1 MQFLS
6 PASLWLLALALP
18 IIAVYL
24 LRLHRREMPVASIL
38 LWQAAAAD
46 HHANRPWQKL
56 RRHWLLLLQLL
67 ILVVLA
73 LTAARPALPTSMTS
87 QGQVLVLL
95 DASASMQARRVDG
108 RTRFEAALA
117 ELRSLADALEP
128 AARVTLIEVSAAPQ
142 VLLRDGEGAALR
154 RALPGLLPTDGIA
167 DWRAAAE
174 LAAGLAAGKDS
185 TTLLLTDSAVSQ
197 TLPAL
202 PGMAQLISV
211 GDASANVGLVDFS
224 LRRSAEMFTA
234 FIRVKNAGPARTVVL
249 LLLGEDEVFDRR
261 VLNLSDE
268 GELTLSISDLPARR
282 WFEVRLEE
290 TGDGFV
296 LDDRAWVTLPASG
309 SGRVLL
315 VTPGNRFL
323 NLALRALPGIQV
335 VQATTLSQDVAG
347 VGVVVLD
354 QITSTV
360 TLKGNAWLIAPGA
373 ITPCGEPVGV
383 FTLTAT
389 LSPISNPLLQY
400 VSWDDVH
407 IARATR
413 YRMPADALTLLETQ
427 EGPLLWTLNRPG
439 QRIICQ
445 AFALQDSDLPLRV
458 AFPILSNNLMGWLLP
473 QISENPIFPLPAGQ
487 AWIPSVPLGTIAAS
501 LLTPDG
507 QRMDLSGSV
516 YSSMHSPIPRLAGL
530 YRLELETET
539 GTETHYTALALLDA
553 AESDLRARSVA
564 VEGQTYLGDGAATG
578 WRDLSRWIIVVAL
591 VLLCVEA
598 VLWWGRDGL
607 VHNKNLRLG
616 IWSYEWR
623 SVLLRLG
630 LLSILGLALVDVR
643 IVQST
648 RDLVTV
654 FVVDRSASVEAH
666 RQEIDAL
673 LSTAWESKGARDRA
687 GIVAFGDDVWV
698 EQSLTEGALIPQTTV
713 TPRRDATDIAAA
725 VRLGASLIPEGAPG
739 RLVLI
744 TDGLETRGD
753 GAVALSKAHDLGI
766 ETLVAGV
773 GQNALSPEVWVEAL
787 RLPARAIP
795 EDTVTVNVIL
805 GATVAQP
812 VQLVWSVG
820 EQVGE
825 ATWQVAAGE
834 SSYLVSFTAPNVGL
848 TPVRFCV
855 LAEQDHHLENNCSGG
870 WLRVEGAPQI
880 LVVGTLEE
888 RAPLAAALSQT
899 NLEIIQRLPGEMPL
913 SAQTLSGYA
922 AVVLVNTPVRALPLQ
937 AATSLHTYV
946 RDLGGGL
953 VAIGGPESY
962 GVGGW
967 SSTDLETALPVIMQV
982 QDPRRF
988 SPLAT
993 IIVIDKSGSM
1003 AAADTGGSIS
1013 KIRLAAEAASRAA
1026 EALNDDDMLAVVAY
1040 DDRPAD
1046 TFGPVSGRDRELL
1059 IERLLSLQAGG
1070 GGIYVRDGLIYAE
1083 QLFESGF
1090 EPGPGQQRHVLLV
1103 ADGSDAEQQAGA
1115 LAQVTALRAQGVTVS
1130 VIAIGAGS
1138 DVPFLQEVAQ
1148 EGQGRFYLTER
1159 AADLPAIFT
1168 EEMARVRRS
1177 YIVEQVFSPVPGI
1190 AWAPLESFTT
1200 LPSLQ
1205 GYVATT
1211 PKPGAEVPLWGA
1223 VTVDPLLATWQYGLG
1238 RAVAWTSDA
1247 TGRWA
1252 VDWLAWEDFPR
1263 FWGSIVRWVL
1273 PSPVDEGIALTVE
1286 AEGELAHIIL
1296 DVWDAGAESPTEG
1309 LDLVLQASQLEG
1321 IAPLPATEL
1330 RQTAPGRYETV
1341 LTLGDAMAP
1350 WLFRVS
1356 GQRQFT
1362 MGWVSP
1368 YATEFVPGNSA
1379 EAITRLTAR
1388 GQSQPLSEP
1397 SQAFAQ
1403 TLEGRRAGLPLRHLL
1418 IVFAAWLWALDV
1430 VMRRLV
1436 IGQGVAKNLICR
1448 LKRVGG
1454 IQRRGS
1460 EQHRREASGNL
1471 SPEHLDSSLTAP
1483 ESSED
1488 VALATQLRERL
1499 KKPPN

>member
-1 MQFLS
+1 MRFLS

-46 HHANRPWQKL
+46 HHANRPWQRL

-67 ILVVLA
+67 ILAVLVM
-73 LTAARPALPTSMTS
+73 TAARPALPISMAS

-95 DASASMQARRVDG
+95 DASASMQARRADG

-117 ELRSLADALEP
+117 ELRVLADALEP
-128 AARVTLIEVSAAPQ
+128 AARVTLIEVGAAPQ
-142 VLLRDGEGAALR
+142 VLLRDGEGAVLR
-154 RALPGLLPTDGIA
+154 RTLPGLLPTDGVA
-167 DWRAAAE
+167 DWQAAAE

-185 TTLLLTDSAVSQ
+185 TTLLLTDSAISQ

-202 PGMAQLISV
+202 PGMVQLISV

-224 LRRSAEMFTA
+224 LRRSAETFTA
-234 FIRVKNAGPARTVVL
+234 FVRVKNAGPARTVVL
-249 LLLGEDEVFDRR
+249 LLLGEDEVLARR
-261 VLNLSDE
+261 TLDLLDE

-282 WFEVRLEE
+282 WFEVRLEG
-290 TGDGFV
+290 TGDGFT

-315 VTPGNRFL
+315 VTSGNRFL
-323 NLALRALPGIQV
+323 DLALRALPGIQV
-335 VQATTLSQDVAG
+335 IQASTLSQDIAEVEA
-347 VGVVVLD
+347 VVLD

-360 TLKGNAWLIAPGA
+360 TLKGNAWLIAPG
-373 ITPCGEPVGV
+373 TTTSCGEPVDI
-383 FTLTAT
+383 FTPTAT
-389 LSPISNPLLQY
+389 LHPISHSLLQY

-407 IARATR
+407 VARATR
-413 YRMPADALTLLETQ
+413 YLVPADALTLLGTP
-427 EGPLLWTLNRPG
+427 EGPLLWVLNRPG

-473 QISENPIFPLPAGQ
+473 QISDNPIFPLPAGQ
-487 AWIPSVPLGTIAAS
+487 AWAPSLPLDTIAAS
-501 LLTPDG
+501 LLIPDG
-507 QRMDLSGSV
+507 QRMELSDDWRSR
-516 YSSMHSPIPRLAGL
+516 MPQRAGL
-530 YRLELETET
+530 YRFELETEA
-539 GTETHYTALALLDA
+539 GTETHYTALALLDVT
-553 AESDLRARSVA
+553 ESDLRARSVA
-564 VEGQTYLGDGAATG
+564 VEGQTSLEETPATG
-578 WRDLSRWIIVVAL
+578 WRDLSRLVILVAL
-591 VLLCVEA
+591 VLLCVEG
-598 VLWWGRDGL
+598 VFWWGRAGL
-607 VHNKNLRLG
+607 LRDSNLRLG
-616 IWSYEWR
+616 IWRHEWR

-630 LLSILGLALVDVR
+630 LLSILGLAWVDVR

-648 RDLVTV
+648 RDLVTI
-654 FVVDRSASVEAH
+654 FVVDRSASVEAY

-673 LSTAWESKGARDRA
+673 LSTAWESKGVRDRA
-687 GIVAFGDDVWV
+687 GVVAFGADVWV
-698 EQSLTEGALIPQTTV
+698 EQPLTGGDLISPAAV

-725 VRLGASLIPEGAPG
+725 VRLGASLIPENAPG

-753 GAVALSKAHDLGI
+753 GAAALSKAHDLGI
-766 ETLVAGV
+766 EILVAGV
-773 GQNALSPEVWVEAL
+773 GQKVPSPEVWVESL

-795 EDTVTVNVIL
+795 EDIVTANVIL

-825 ATWQVAAGE
+825 ALWQVVAGE
-834 SSYLVSFTAPNVGL
+834 SNYLVSFTAPDVGL

-855 LAEQDHHLENNCSGG
+855 MAEQDQHLENNCSGG

-880 LVVGTLEE
+880 LVVGTLED

-899 NLEIIQRLPGEMPL
+899 NLEIIQRLSGELPL
-913 SAQTLSGYA
+913 SAQALSDYA
-922 AVVLVNTPVRALPLQ
+922 AVVLVNTPARALPLQ
-937 AATSLHTYV
+937 ATASLHTYV

-967 SSTDLETALPVIMQV
+967 SSTDLETALPVITKV

-988 SPLAT
+988 APLAT

-1046 TFGPVSGRDRELL
+1046 TFGPVSGRDRESL
-1059 IERLLSLQAGG
+1059 IERLLRLQAGG
-1070 GGIYVRDGLIYAE
+1070 GGIYVRDGLAYAA
-1083 QLFESGF
+1083 QLFESSF
-1090 EPGPGQQRHVLLV
+1090 EPDPEQQRHVLLV
-1103 ADGSDAEQQAGA
+1103 ADGSDAEQQSGA

-1130 VIAIGAGS
+1130 VIAIGNGS

-1177 YIVEQVFSPVPGI
+1177 YIVEQTFFPARGP
-1190 AWAPLESFTT
+1190 AWAPIESFTA

-1211 PKPGAEVPLWGA
+1211 PKSGAEVSLWGA
-1223 VTVDPLLATWQYGLG
+1223 VTVDPLLAAWQYGLG

-1252 VDWLAWEDFPR
+1252 ADWLAWEDFPR
-1263 FWGSIVRWVL
+1263 FWGSILRWVL
-1273 PSPVDEGIALTVE
+1273 PSPVDEGVALAVE
-1286 AEGELAHIIL
+1286 TEGERAHIIL
-1296 DVWDAGAESPTEG
+1296 DVWDAETEDTTEG
-1309 LDLVLQASQLEG
+1309 LELILQASQLG
-1321 IAPLPATEL
+1321 GAAPLAATEL
-1330 RQTAPGRYETV
+1330 RQTAPGRYET
-1341 LTLGDAMAP
+1341 TLDFGDAMAP

-1368 YATEFVPGNSA
+1368 YAAEFVPGNSA
-1379 EAITRLTAR
+1379 EALTRLIAR

-1403 TLEGRRAGLPLRHLL
+1403 TLEGRYAGLPLRHLL
-1418 IVFAAWLWALDV
+1418 IVVAALLWVLDV

-1436 IGQGVAKNLICR
+1436 LGQGIVQNLIRR
-1448 LKRVGG
+1448 LKRAGR

-1460 EQHRREASGNL
+1460 AQHRREGSGNL
-1471 SPEHLDSSLTAP
+1471 LSERLDSSVTAL